1 MLYQVFLS
9 LNFIFSTSFLSAAF
23 NQESAKSIIDLT
35 SSPGSLNLCTPLT
48 AVEGKIDLRLSS
60 GILTQN
66 LAADTLS
73 FSGGSLGLADAGS
86 LVSAQRFASSG
97 TFTPGASVALSKLVL
112 DNGQLL
118 DLTGTGTM
126 PFAVQIGSGT
136 GTPTARVVG
145 ESYFAQTIDVR
156 AGATLELGLKDTLY
170 SDIQMTA
177 TSTLKLLS
185 DLVLGDSVQIR
196 PTVAGTACQI
206 SLNGCKLAL
215 SGTQQTDIG
224 GLKFITTTGAI
235 ALRAGCKLSGPWQFA
250 TAGDFYIR
258 GNSNVLD
265 CSKVDGAALRA
276 TVAGVNLYLDSV
288 HIILAP
294 GIPFA
299 DLVNTFNIKLLHDVT
314 FELTGDVLLNAG
326 ATSVLQ
332 VLGDNNRFLIK
343 NYKFEIGNGWTLN
356 LAANKFLDYELE
368 QKLSFGQIFSS
379 GSGSITFGSGA
390 ALRQTQSLMS
400 VTNSDT
406 LPRAIAANI
415 SLVRD
420 HCLSAAAGMYFFNPN
435 VSTPKTITVDGGGNA
450 IVFNAGAK
458 QNFYLD
464 PNVQLTLQN
473 VVLKNFNPSVIGFGA
488 ATATLSLGDNVRI
501 ELDSDVTI
509 PSDGL
514 AWQFIG
520 NAEIDGFGHTLTI
533 TADNLITLTG
543 AKILTFSNI
552 ILKPQTASAFKNL
565 TPNAKI
571 VLKNSRFLI
580 PQTFFTFATGDFEI
594 QEQCKFYSR
603 SQITS
608 AQTVAQSKIEAQKLG
623 FTLFGSTG
631 GFSGNVTFQII
642 EGAQATVLGLS
653 TANKYYPSINYAS
666 SGDVGWGLY
675 TLPANVFAAS
685 GGAAGYNSNFYPT
698 YGTAMAITGYGVS
711 TAGTFQDSSG
721 FNGPWTIAGTPAA
734 PRAYAVAQGYNAA
747 DPFAPTSIRYY
758 SSLTTY
764 ATVTEAANFRKIFN
778 TGVPIASTTDATLF
792 WIETT
797 GEIKKMVGGPGGPI
811 NVIDSGFGK
820 TWRDLF
826 CIGSDNDNY
835 FLAIDN
841 TAGELFYSRSGSALK
856 STGIKNV
863 YRAYSSG
870 VGSVSITFA
879 DFTTAYRLGEALF
892 IDELIFDFTS
902 TGTFKIKAGAA
913 LILDENAAIRYNPS
927 PANDAGITANTKRH
941 FVLEDINSTIKLEGG
956 SFISTATGLA
966 LDRGRLLVAGACNIY
981 SNASAGA
988 AVELGSALSVEVD
1001 SYANLNFQGPVE
1013 YKKTTVS

>member
-1 MLYQVFLS
+1 MLYQIFLS
-9 LNFIFSTSFLSAAF
+9 LNFIFFTSFLSAAF
-23 NQESAKSIIDLT
+23 NQESAKSTIDLT

-48 AVEGKIDLRLSS
+48 ALEGKIDLRLTS

-86 LVSAQRFASSG
+86 LVSAQRFASFG
-97 TFTPGASVALSKLVL
+97 TFTPGASAALSKLVL

-145 ESYFAQTIDVR
+145 ESYFARTIDIM

-196 PTVAGTACQI
+196 PTVAGSACQI
-206 SLNGCKLAL
+206 SLNGCEFAL
-215 SGTQQTDIG
+215 SGTQQTNVG
-224 GLKFITTTGAI
+224 GLKFTTTGAI
-235 ALRAGCKLSGPWQFA
+235 ALRADCKLSGPWQFA
-250 TAGDFYIR
+250 TTGDFYIR
-258 GNSNVLD
+258 GNGNILD
-265 CSKVDGAALRA
+265 CSNMNGAAFRA

-294 GIPFA
+294 GTPFA
-299 DLVNTFNIKLLHDVT
+299 DLVNTFNIKFLHDVT
-314 FELTGDVLLNAG
+314 FELTGDVLLNSG
-326 ATSVLQ
+326 STSVLQ

-368 QKLSFGQIFSS
+368 QKLSLGQIFSS

-400 VTNSDT
+400 ITNSDT
-406 LPRAIAANI
+406 LPRAIAANVT
-415 SLVRD
+415 LVRD
-420 HCLSAAAGMYFFNPN
+420 HFLSAAAGMYFFNPN
-435 VSTPKTITVDGGGNA
+435 VLTPKSITLEGGGNA

-473 VVLKNFNPSVIGFGA
+473 VVLKNFNPSVVGFGA
-488 ATATLSLGDNVRI
+488 ATAALFFGDNVRI

-520 NAEIDGFGHTLTI
+520 NAEINGFGHTLTI

-543 AKILTFSNI
+543 AKTLTFSNT
-552 ILKPQTASAFKNL
+552 ILKPQAASAFKNL

-571 VLKNSRFLI
+571 VLKNSRLLI
-580 PQTFFTFATGDFEI
+580 SQTYFTFATGDFEV

-603 SQITS
+603 SRITS
-608 AQTVAQSKIEAQKLG
+608 VQTLAQSKTEVQKLG

-642 EGAQATVLGLS
+642 EGAQATVFGLS
-653 TANKYYPSINYAS
+653 TANKYYPNINYAN
-666 SGDVGWGLY
+666 SGEVGWGLY

-685 GGAAGYNSNFYPT
+685 GGVAGYNSNFYPV
-698 YGTAMAITGYGVS
+698 YGREMAITGYGVS
-711 TAGTFQDSSG
+711 TAGTFQNSSG
-721 FNGPWTIAGTPAA
+721 FSGPWTIAGTLAA
-734 PRAYAVAQGYNAA
+734 PRAYAVAQGYDAVS
-747 DPFAPTSIRYY
+747 PFAPTSIRYY

-764 ATVTEAANFRKIFN
+764 ATVIEAANFRKNFN
-778 TGVPIASTTDATLF
+778 TGVSIASTTDATLF
-792 WIETT
+792 WIEAT

-811 NVIDSGFGK
+811 KVIDSGFGK
-820 TWRDLF
+820 NWRDLF

-870 VGSVSITFA
+870 AGSVSITFS
-879 DFTTAYRLGEALF
+879 DFTTAYLLGEALF
-892 IDELIFDFTS
+892 FDELIFDFTS
-902 TGTFKIKAGAA
+902 TGTFKIKAGAT
-913 LILDENAAIRYNPS
+913 LTLDESAAIRYNPS

-941 FVLEDINSTIKLEGG
+941 FVLEDISSTIKLEGG

-966 LDRGRLLVAGACNIY
+966 LDRGRLLVAGDCNIY
-981 SNASAGA
+981 SNSSIGA
-988 AVELGSALSVEVD
+988 AVEFGSALSVEVD
-1001 SYANLNFQGPVE
+1001 NYANLNFQGPVE